1 MKNKSAAVIIRL
13 FAGTVIAFTCLFN
26 KIALV
31 PSLLYI
37 SATLLFFYIIGLIIA
52 KIITKINTE
61 AELRAKELIK
71 MQKEAALREQE
82 DQEEQ
87 EEQEEEPESSVESQ
101 EETEE
106 GSKE

>member
-1 MKNKSAAVIIRL
+1 MKNKSAAVIIML

-82 DQEEQ
+82 EQ
-87 EEQEEEPESSVESQ
+87 EEQEEEPEDSEESQ
-101 EETEE
+101 EQTEE

>member
-1 MKNKSAAVIIRL
+1 MKNKSAAVIIML

-82 DQEEQ
+82 EQ
-87 EEQEEEPESSVESQ
+87 EEQEEEPEDSAESQ
-101 EETEE
+101 EQTEE